1 MYRYILYTLCLALLL
16 VFEPPS
22 LIVIYSGNNDA
33 WRLKISVHILL
44 QKKAWHDYGWRN
56 EGSNTPKTN
65 ENRQHTIQVRLN
77 SAIKIFLI
85 SSLNQFLWWH
95 CYKTVVTF
103 YLWHISFQWKQNGK
117 VLKALWRKVER
128 EDENV
133 QKETIHVPS
142 VKKDRN
148 NSNRPVWKDSFIDLK
163 KKQPKYQSPTNNP
176 PHLIPPTQKNPN
188 KI

>member
-1 MYRYILYTLCLALLL
+1 MHNRCCGHVQIHVYTLYF
-16 VFEPPS
+16 VFSSSPS
-22 LIVIYSGNNDA
+22 FRTPVPNCYIYSGNNDA

-133 QKETIHVPS
+133 LKESIHAPS

-148 NSNRPVWKDSFIDLK
+148 NSNRPV
-163 KKQPKYQSPTNNP
+163 
-176 PHLIPPTQKNPN
+176 
-188 KI
+188 